1 VALVG
6 AELALRRVRVGDA
19 AVALDRAMTTLEGR
33 SKRRTHEHSS
43 LLPDSDA
50 GPIQRSSARVVV
62 APWTGNRR
70 LDRPQRNAGPA
81 SQVPRLCRGVRG
93 ACNRSWH
100 LHVSRCAS
108 ADAASALTHRVVGVR
123 CDKALAALHSARS
136 RHPMGKRESTM
147 KSLNGIRAVVTGG
160 ATAAFDKQ
168 TAPSSGRPSYRLG
181 GNATP
186 STYMRDDRQFVVIS
200 AGGGNPVVPPAAAS
214 SRSHSRSPLPTK
226 PREGI
231 WQPAPPSA

>member
-1 VALVG
+1 
-6 AELALRRVRVGDA
+6 
-19 AVALDRAMTTLEGR
+19 MTTLEGR

-50 GPIQRSSARVVV
+50 GPIQRSSASVVV

-108 ADAASALTHRVVGVR
+108 ADAAAALMHGVVGVR
-123 CDKALAALHSARS
+123 CDKALAALHSAHATPPQLVLTS
-136 RHPMGKRESTM
+136 PE
-147 KSLNGIRAVVTGG
+147 LVTGG
-160 ATAAFDKQ
+160 ERALGHDIGVLTVVLGGTAEKNLVLICSMCQKGRVKSPAFLFLRGIKALIAL
-168 TAPSSGRPSYRLG
+168 TKASSGSGPGPAS
-181 GNATP
+181 
-186 STYMRDDRQFVVIS
+186 
-200 AGGGNPVVPPAAAS
+200 NP
-214 SRSHSRSPLPTK
+214 RS
-226 PREGI
+226 
-231 WQPAPPSA
+231 